1 MNEIFATY
9 KEKFVKGA
17 VLYYKEADGI
27 LYYEPAFTTKV
38 SKAKLVDLFK
48 KGLVVIDDGT
58 NLIRPTSCTVGD
70 NYASVAY
77 ITVGDANIAVLTSFY
92 SEGYVAG

>member
-1 MNEIFATY
+1 MKEVFATY

-17 VLYYKEADGI
+17 ILYYKEADGI
-27 LYYEPAFTTKV
+27 LYYEPEFTTKV
-38 SKAKLVDLFK
+38 SKNRLVDLFK

-58 NLIRPTSCTVGD
+58 SLVRPTSCTESD
-70 NYASVAY
+70 DYASVAY